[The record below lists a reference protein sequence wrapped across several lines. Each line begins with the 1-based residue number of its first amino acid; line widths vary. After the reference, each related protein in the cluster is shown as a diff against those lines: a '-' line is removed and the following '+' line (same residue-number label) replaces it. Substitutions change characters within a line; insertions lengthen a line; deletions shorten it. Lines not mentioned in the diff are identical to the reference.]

1 MSLWQSWRR
10 GTWCPLKRLMA
21 PRNTNRPHFLFSSL
35 ERTYLTRFCQI
46 RKAASPG
53 ISSLPCVCRKRVGRS
68 PLFLGLS
75 RVHRRYSFTKIVVPS
90 FPALNLKDTAHNS
103 TSECNLHRQK
113 INSCRPSLKDVLFYL
128 PKLLLFSLQN
138 HGPSALLS
146 WCCHTSCAW
155 RERHQASEELY
166 WTDG

>member
-1 MSLWQSWRR
+1 M
-10 GTWCPLKRLMA
+10 WCPLKRLMA

-68 PLFLGLS
+68 PFFWGRS

-90 FPALNLKDTAHNS
+90 FPALNLKTQPTIA
-103 TSECNLHRQK
+103 
-113 INSCRPSLKDVLFYL
+113 
-128 PKLLLFSLQN
+128 LQN
-138 HGPSALLS
+138 AIFTGRKLIAVDFL
-146 WCCHTSCAW
+146 
-155 RERHQASEELY
+155 
-166 WTDG
+166 